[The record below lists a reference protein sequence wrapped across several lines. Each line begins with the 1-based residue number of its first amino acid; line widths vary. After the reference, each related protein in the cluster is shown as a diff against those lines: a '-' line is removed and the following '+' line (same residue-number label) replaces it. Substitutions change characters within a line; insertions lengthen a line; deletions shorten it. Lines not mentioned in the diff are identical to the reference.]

1 MDKKKLSPI
10 IEQYLNIKKKYKNI
24 LLFYQ
29 IGDFYELFYDD
40 AIKIS
45 NLLNLNLTE
54 KKFVKHKN
62 VPMAG
67 IPICSYKKYVLKLVR
82 LGESIAICNQIDD
95 NNVYYNNNK
104 KIKLR
109 KVIKIVTPGTISESF
124 YLNKKKDNYI
134 SCIFKGINNNFGF
147 SLIDIFS
154 GKFYVLEI
162 KSLDELKTELFKNNP
177 SEIIYSKDNFDFSS
191 LFNEFNYFNSISFKY
206 FNYSLCL
213 KVLLNHFKLSN
224 LDCFGISNKKLIIIS
239 AGCLLNYIKFTQFI
253 NLVHISNIKL
263 ISDSKY
269 LFMDF
274 STIKNLEL
282 IDSLN
287 SKKFTLLN
295 ILDSTVTPMGSRL
308 LKRWLIRPVLDLNI
322 IKNRHSI
329 INFIWFYNEDLRKIL
344 NKVGDLERI
353 LGRIILF
360 NVSSKDLINLRIYLY
375 LIISILKLF
384 KNSKFLRFKVF
395 KYLFVNKKLLKK
407 IIILIKTSIVNP
419 KLDSNNLILKGYNK
433 YLDKLKY
440 FNENKEVYI
449 SNIEEKEKRNTKIN
463 SLSIKFNKVHGYYIQ
478 ISKLDWKLVPKYYIK
493 FQSFKYYKRYIFKD
507 LKKLEIKIIYINKK
521 IKLLENEIFNKI
533 LNYIIL
539 YINNLKLI
547 SNCISKL
554 DVLSSFVERSV
565 CLNFKKPKLFSNC
578 SFLDIRN
585 CRHPIFDYIEKFEF
599 ITNNILIDKN
609 VRTLL
614 ITGPN
619 MGGKSTY
626 MRQIAIICIMSYIG
640 CYVPASKAYIG
651 FIDKIL
657 TRIGFSDD
665 ISSNKS
671 TFMIEMSEI
680 SYIINNATKNSLLLI
695 DEMGRGTSFY
705 EGISLAWSCL
715 DYISR
720 NIKSITLFSTHFFEL
735 PKIGK
740 LYNNIRSIY
749 FDFIKK
755 NNNIIFLYKIKKGIC
770 NNSCSF
776 LIAYKCGIPKCIVKK
791 SFNIFKTLN
800 FLK

>member
-1 MDKKKLSPI
+1 MLYKEKLSPI
-10 IEQYLNIKKKYKNI
+10 IKQYLNIKKKYKNI

-29 IGDFYELFYDD
+29 IGEFYELFYDD

-45 NLLNLNLTE
+45 SLLNLNLTE

-67 IPICSYKKYVLKLVR
+67 IPIFSYKKYVLKLIK
-82 LGESIAICNQIDD
+82 LGESIAICNQI
-95 NNVYYNNNK
+95 NNNIINNSN
-104 KIKLR
+104 KIKNR
-109 KVIKIVTPGTISESF
+109 RVVKIITPGTISESY

-134 SCIFKGINNNFGF
+134 SCVFKGKDNNFGF

-154 GKFYVLEI
+154 GKFYVLQI
-162 KSLDELKTELFKNNP
+162 KSLNELKTELFKNNP
-177 SEIIYSKDNFDFSS
+177 SEIIYCKDNFNFTY
-191 LFNEFNYFNSISFKY
+191 LLNEFNFFNSISLKY
-206 FNYSLCL
+206 FNYNFCL
-213 KVLLNHFKLSN
+213 NVLLDHFKLSN
-224 LDCFGISNKKLIIIS
+224 LDCFGISDKKLIIIS

-253 NLVHISNIKL
+253 NLLHINKIKL
-263 ISDSKY
+263 ISDYKY

-282 IDSLN
+282 IDSLSN
-287 SKKFTLLN
+287 SKNTLLN
-295 ILDSTVTPMGSRL
+295 ILDSTVTPMGGRL
-308 LKRWLIRPVLDLNI
+308 LKRWLIRPILDLNI
-322 IKNRHSI
+322 INNRHSI
-329 INFIWFYNEDLRKIL
+329 ISFIWFYNDDLRKIL
-344 NKVGDLERI
+344 NKIGDLERI

-360 NVSSKDLINLRIYLY
+360 NVSSKDLINFKIYLI
-375 LIISILKLF
+375 LIFDILKLF
-384 KNSKFLRFKVF
+384 KDSKYLNFRIF
-395 KYLFVNKKLLKK
+395 KYLFLKKNLLKK
-407 IIILIKTSIVNP
+407 IIILIEKSIVDP

-433 YLDKLKY
+433 KLDKLKY
-440 FNENKEVYI
+440 FNDNKEIYI
-449 SNIEEKEKRNTKIN
+449 KSIEESEKKKTKIN
-463 SLSIKFNKVHGYYIQ
+463 NLFIKYNKIHGYYIQ
-478 ISKLDWKLVPKYYIK
+478 VNKLDWKLVPNYYIK
-493 FQSFKYYKRYIFKD
+493 YKSFKYYKRYIFSD
-507 LKKLEIKIIYINKK
+507 LKKLEFKIIYINKK
-521 IKLLENEIFNKI
+521 IKLLENKIFNKI

-539 YINNLKLI
+539 YINDLKI
-547 SNCISKL
+547 ITNCISKL
-554 DVLSSFVERSV
+554 DVLSSFVERSI
-565 CLNFKKPKLFSNC
+565 CFNFKKPKLFNNC
-578 SFLDIRN
+578 SFLDIRDS
-585 CRHPIFDYIEKFEF
+585 RHPVLDSSSEFEF
-599 ITNNILIDKN
+599 ITNNILINKKI
-609 VRTLL
+609 RTLL

-640 CYVPASKAYIG
+640 CYVPASKAHIG

-671 TFMIEMSEI
+671 TFMIEMSEV

-735 PKIGK
+735 FKIGK
-740 LYNNIRSIY
+740 LYYNISNVF

-755 NNNIIFLYKIKKGIC
+755 DNDIIFLYKIKNGVC
-770 NNSCSF
+770 NTSCSF
-776 LIAYKCGIPKCIVKK
+776 LIANKCGIPKSIIKN
-791 SFNIFKTLN
+791 SYNIFKRLN